1 MLEKLKQQVYEA
13 NMELPRRNL
22 VTYTWGN
29 VSGIDRESGLVV
41 IKPSG
46 VAYDAL
52 TPEQLVVM
60 DLDGNKVEG
69 DLNPSSDTKT
79 HLALYR
85 AFPALGGIVHTHS
98 THAVAFA
105 QARRDLPAFGT
116 THADYFYGPV
126 PCTRELTPAE
136 IEEDYELNT
145 GKVIIETFR
154 ERGIDPVH
162 LPAVLCASRLPRR
175 SAGGG
180 RQNGHPDPD
189 AGPQRRAGA
198 PACAGKALPAQARP
212 QRLLRAGVSG
222 AQNLNFCP
230 VFITHFLAR
239 TRSAVYNNVDSKAHF
254 LQEER
259 SMKFYIDT
267 ANVDEIRKANDMGII
282 AGVTTN
288 PSLIAK
294 EGRDYAET
302 LKEITTIVDG
312 PISGEVKATTA
323 DAEGMI
329 AEGRAIYAL
338 DPKHMV
344 VKIPMTA
351 EGLKA
356 IKVLSAEGIPTNCT
370 LIFSANQALLAA
382 RAGATYVS
390 PFLGRLDDIGQPGI
404 DLIETIHDMFL
415 NYPDIDT
422 QIIAASVRNPI
433 HVNDCALAGADIA
446 TVPYKVIEQMIHHP
460 LTDQGIEKFKDD
472 YIKVF
477 GE

>member
-1 MLEKLKQQVYEA
+1 
-13 NMELPRRNL
+13 
-22 VTYTWGN
+22 
-29 VSGIDRESGLVV
+29 
-41 IKPSG
+41 
-46 VAYDAL
+46 
-52 TPEQLVVM
+52 
-60 DLDGNKVEG
+60 
-69 DLNPSSDTKT
+69 
-79 HLALYR
+79 
-85 AFPALGGIVHTHS
+85 
-98 THAVAFA
+98 
-105 QARRDLPAFGT
+105 
-116 THADYFYGPV
+116 
-126 PCTRELTPAE
+126 
-136 IEEDYELNT
+136 
-145 GKVIIETFR
+145 
-154 ERGIDPVH
+154 
-162 LPAVLCASRLPRR
+162 
-175 SAGGG
+175 
-180 RQNGHPDPD
+180 
-189 AGPQRRAGA
+189 
-198 PACAGKALPAQARP
+198 
-212 QRLLRAGVSG
+212 
-222 AQNLNFCP
+222 
-230 VFITHFLAR
+230 
-239 TRSAVYNNVDSKAHF
+239 
-254 LQEER
+254 
-259 SMKFYIDT
+259 MKFYIDT

-433 HVNDCALAGADIA
+433 HVTDCALAGADIA
-446 TVPYKVIEQMIHHP
+446 TVPFAALKKCVQHP
-460 LTDQGIEKFKDD
+460 LTDRGLEAFLKDWEK
-472 YIKVF
+472 VQNA
-477 GE
+477 